1 MIASL
6 TGLVQHKEPGML
18 ILDVHGVGYA
28 VAISSRTY
36 DRLPGPGEELFL
48 QIHTSVREDA
58 IVLYGF
64 ATAEEKELFVL
75 LNSVSGIGPKLAL
88 AILSGLSVADFCQAV
103 TTQDLSR
110 LTSLSG
116 VGKKTAQ
123 RLCMELGEKLG
134 GLMPEPGAAT
144 VPAGTAEA
152 VVEGDVLRDAVSA
165 LVNLGYGQDA
175 AWRSVRAIQKQDAEK
190 AAAMPVEEIIRLA
203 LQAMA

>member
-6 TGLVQHKEPGML
+6 TGILQHKEPGLL

-36 DRLPGPGEELFL
+36 DRLSGPGEELFL

-88 AILSGLSVADFCQAV
+88 SILSGLSVADFCQAV
-103 TTQDLSR
+103 ASKDLAR

-123 RLCMELGEKLG
+123 RLCMELSEKLG
-134 GLMPEPGAAT
+134 GLMDEPNLSDM
-144 VPAGTAEA
+144 PAGAVAA
-152 VVEGDVLRDAVSA
+152 VVEGDVLQDAVSA

-190 AAAMPVEEIIRLA
+190 AATMPVEEMIRLA
-203 LQAMA
+203 LQAM

>member
-6 TGLVQHKEPGML
+6 TGILQHKEPGLL
-18 ILDVHGVGYA
+18 ILDVHGVGYE

-36 DRLPGPGEELFL
+36 DRLPGPDEELFL

-88 AILSGLSVADFCQAV
+88 SILSGLSVADFCQAV
-103 TTQDLSR
+103 ASRDLAR

-134 GLMPEPGAAT
+134 GLMDEPNLSDM
-144 VPAGTAEA
+144 PAGTVAA
-152 VVEGDVLRDAVSA
+152 VVEGDVLQDAVSA

-190 AAAMPVEEIIRLA
+190 AATMPAEEMIRLA
-203 LQAMA
+203 LQAM